1 MIANMVL
8 SSGVPVNILGASTKN
23 IQGIS
28 SGQMVIQLPKDP
40 VQANKILFYLTSNNV
55 LFEGVSESEL
65 RSTDHKYDY

>member
-1 MIANMVL
+1 
-8 SSGVPVNILGASTKN
+8 
-23 IQGIS
+23 
-28 SGQMVIQLPKDP
+28 MVIQLPKDP

>member
-1 MIANMVL
+1 M
-8 SSGVPVNILGASTKN
+8 PVNILGASTKN

-40 VQANKILFYLTSNNV
+40 VQSNKILFYLTSNNV

-65 RSTDHKYDY
+65 RSTDHKHDY